1 MSFLASR
8 SCSVC
13 SPLPGRHQHT
23 QLRRRTM
30 LPKHTMVPADGVV
43 VVIGVVM
50 VVIAG
55 GVLMAGMIS
64 VGEGSLTMVSDVSQI
79 KWVWHR
85 FGDSDSSAGCSGN
98 LPPLEMRFPETA
110 S

>member
-1 MSFLASR
+1 
-8 SCSVC
+8 
-13 SPLPGRHQHT
+13 
-23 QLRRRTM
+23 
-30 LPKHTMVPADGVV
+30 MVPADGVV

-85 FGDSDSSAGCSGN
+85 FDTAGEPSQGVKRPDEAIERN
-98 LPPLEMRFPETA
+98 A
-110 S
+110 SV